1 MEASFKSEVGW
12 LELVLLYIRILSLD
26 AEKRKLK
33 KKNQGNE
40 NLKSSTRQSKS
51 WFLLLLSGTLQ
62 DDNPICSKV
71 LKSTDLDVI
80 MFPSTTYMMHQ
91 AV

>member
-33 KKNQGNE
+33 KKIKEMKVWKVPLDKVNPGSHYSSVALYKMTTQYAP
-40 NLKSSTRQSKS
+40 KSS
-51 WFLLLLSGTLQ
+51 
-62 DDNPICSKV
+62 NPLIWMS
-71 LKSTDLDVI
+71 
-80 MFPSTTYMMHQ
+80 
-91 AV
+91 